1 MQKRYIHQFFGIA
14 FALFLCLTAFSFYLY
29 RNYCEN
35 LNEKLIT
42 QIQASAS
49 LAEQDFRRSV
59 FNNISSLENLKN
71 RIQES
76 NGLYFPYWKN
86 DAKRIISQNN
96 ALKFIEWI
104 DNDGI
109 IQEIVP
115 VNGNEPAIKLD
126 IKKLDYRYAEWLG
139 HSADTIT
146 NITPWLELT
155 QGGNSFLIDVPVYFK
170 GKFQGTITAGMDFK
184 AQFDKLGSNLNEYA
198 ILINDEEGHAF
209 YSFNNPQP
217 DIFSPELV
225 YNAAMTVDANPEDF
239 WSFKFMYR
247 DKKVLQDHKLIATY
261 VFIFGLVSSLI
272 TSFLV
277 FFYLKAKKAAAG
289 FEKANAALKNLN
301 RALAREKENATKA
314 LLAKTEFLSNMSHEI
329 RTPLNAIL
337 GLSEILKSKA
347 NEEQQPLINMMT
359 NSSATLLGLVDN
371 ILLID
376 KIESGKE
383 VLHTE
388 QFVPLEIIK
397 NNITY
402 YSPQIERYGLQ
413 LKLNFDACKACKVV
427 GDKLKFEQI
436 FVNLLKNA
444 IKFTQKGHIEIIYSE
459 GVVGTNVQLALQIND
474 TGIGIPEDK
483 IDTIFERFYQ
493 VDGGIAKKHGGGG
506 LGLPITKHLV
516 HLFDGTINV
525 SSKVSKGTSFTVELE
540 LPVDYAGIELTENK
554 EIPDLS
560 ALSVLIVDDNKLNT
574 FILEKCLKQLKIG
587 SDVAY
592 NGIEALEKTR
602 EQYYDLVFMDVHM
615 PELDGFE
622 TTRRIRQF
630 YKNTLIIGL
639 SADATNSAMTEG
651 LRSGMDYYLTK
662 PLDRNKLIDILME
675 RFPKEEYADKNMQHH

>member
-14 FALFLCLTAFSFYLY
+14 FSLFLCLTAFSFYLY

-35 LNEKLIT
+35 LNEKLST

-76 NGLYFPYWKN
+76 DGLYFPYWQN

-115 VNGNEPAIKLD
+115 LNGNEPAIKLD
-126 IKKLDYRYAEWLG
+126 IKKLNYRYAEWLG
-139 HSADTIT
+139 HSSDTIT

-184 AQFDKLGSNLNEYA
+184 AQFDKLGSNLNDYA

-225 YNAAMTVDANPEDF
+225 YSAAMTVDANPEDF

-247 DKKVLQDHKLIATY
+247 DMKVLQDHKLIATY

-272 TSFLV
+272 SSFLV

-314 LLAKTEFLSNMSHEI
+314 SLAKTEFLSNMSHEI

-347 NEEQQPLINMMT
+347 NEDQQPLINMMT

-397 NNITY
+397 NNINY

-413 LKLNFDACKACKVV
+413 LKVNFDVCKACKVV

-459 GVVGTNVQLALQIND
+459 EVVGTNVQLALQIND

-540 LPVDYAGIELTENK
+540 LPIDYAGIELTENK

-587 SDVAY
+587 SEVAY

-662 PLDRNKLIDILME
+662 PLDRNKLIDILIE